1 MQNAIISLTSNNI
14 QHTSTPQ
21 KNTQQQQILQKDVQ
35 QTNSAFLLRASAVL
49 CVLLL
54 MMFTLPLTYAAEPVP
69 VPEPKSK
76 PGQKSAPSE
85 VPLTMAPNWSL
96 QDADGNQVSST
107 DFAGK
112 PLIIHFWATW
122 CPYCK
127 KLQPELERLY
137 VKYQE
142 QGLQMIAISLRE
154 DEDVKPQE
162 ALNARGMSFKTLV
175 NGDQV
180 AMDKFYVRGTPTTFF
195 INAKGQVVV
204 ATRLS
209 DPNDPRLEQV
219 VKSILV
225 K

>member
-1 MQNAIISLTSNNI
+1 MQHALISLTSNNT
-14 QHTSTPQ
+14 QQTSTPL
-21 KNTQQQQILQKDVQ
+21 KNIQQQQILQKDLK
-35 QTNSAFLLRASAVL
+35 QTNSACTIRVSAVL

-54 MMFTLPLTYAAEPVP
+54 MMFISPLTYAT
-69 VPEPKSK
+69 EPKPESK
-76 PGQKSAPSE
+76 PEQKSAASAA
-85 VPLTMAPNWSL
+85 PLKMAPNWSL

-127 KLQPELERLY
+127 KLQPGLERLY
-137 VKYQE
+137 VKYQQ

-154 DEDVKPQE
+154 DEDAKPQE
-162 ALNARGMSFKTLV
+162 ALNARGMTFKTLV

-204 ATRLS
+204 ATQLS
-209 DPNDPRLEQV
+209 DPHDPRLEQV

>member
-1 MQNAIISLTSNNI
+1 MQNALLSLTSNNT
-14 QHTSTPQ
+14 QLTSAPH
-21 KNTQQQQILQKDVQ
+21 KNSH
-35 QTNSAFLLRASAVL
+35 QTNSAFTLWASAVL

-54 MMFTLPLTYAAEPVP
+54 MMLISPLTYAAEPE
-69 VPEPKSK
+69 PESK
-76 PGQKSAPSE
+76 PAQKSAVSE
-85 VPLTMAPNWSL
+85 APLKMAPNWSL
-96 QDADGNQVSST
+96 QDADGNNVSST

-154 DEDVKPQE
+154 DEDAKPQE
-162 ALNARGMSFKTLV
+162 ALNARGMSFRTLV

-219 VKSILV
+219 VKSLLV